1 MMTNQERFSRR
12 VRGLDIEPH
21 PELENVEKQWSERR
35 RSPVKNKEEEGTEG
49 QGGSMGTSNEE
60 ALEIKN
66 TTSPR
71 VTTRALFTKKSF
83 TVSSKKP
90 KKKEV
95 WSYTKRKRFRKFGRY
110 SLPSV
115 KSQLNKRFL
124 VKKSAEKDSESS
136 QSKPLQVD
144 VTEPEEN
151 KSSSKSPPILAQ
163 MSPSRPV
170 KVLSP
175 RRLSDVSDKKNTSE
189 KISDLPIKTANQQT
203 TAMEVDS
210 GISSS
215 VDSNG
220 DSLDSVEQA
229 KQLEK
234 QKVHVLAMEEEE
246 ENSTVKGM
254 VVKSCCLSET
264 KCYIRKK
271 SYPFDIHVPDNL
283 TVILCVYR
291 ASSAG
296 P

>member
-1 MMTNQERFSRR
+1 MITNQERFSRR

-21 PELENVEKQWSERR
+21 PELENIEKQWSERK
-35 RSPVKNKEEEGTEG
+35 RSPDKNREEGTEG
-49 QGGSMGTSNEE
+49 QRGSMGTSNEE

-124 VKKSAEKDSESS
+124 VKKSAAKDSESS
-136 QSKPLQVD
+136 HLKPLQVD

-151 KSSSKSPPILAQ
+151 KSTSKSPPILAQ

-175 RRLSDVSDKKNTSE
+175 RRLSDVSDKKSTSE
-189 KISDLPIKTANQQT
+189 KISDLPIKTANPQT

-234 QKVHVLAMEEEE
+234 QKVLAMEEEE

-254 VVKSCCLSET
+254 AVK
-264 KCYIRKK
+264 
-271 SYPFDIHVPDNL
+271 
-283 TVILCVYR
+283 
-291 ASSAG
+291 
-296 P
+296 

>member
-1 MMTNQERFSRR
+1 
-12 VRGLDIEPH
+12 
-21 PELENVEKQWSERR
+21 
-35 RSPVKNKEEEGTEG
+35 
-49 QGGSMGTSNEE
+49 MGTSNEE

-66 TTSPR
+66 ATSPR

-136 QSKPLQVD
+136 HSKPLQVD
-144 VTEPEEN
+144 VTEPEET
-151 KSSSKSPPILAQ
+151 KSTSKSPPILAQ

-175 RRLSDVSDKKNTSE
+175 RRLSDVSDKKSTSE
-189 KISDLPIKTANQQT
+189 KISDLPIKTANPQT

-234 QKVHVLAMEEEE
+234 QKVLAMEEEE
-246 ENSTVKGM
+246 ENSTVKEPPVLVPESEPVTG
-254 VVKSCCLSET
+254 VVVSRERLEQLLERVVTHTEGLNVERLQKLYSVFSQCIVRHRNNNSKVDLIQELQTLTENSCTNKTRSRSDET
-264 KCYIRKK
+264 VL
-271 SYPFDIHVPDNL
+271 P
-283 TVILCVYR
+283 
-291 ASSAG
+291 
-296 P
+296 

>member
-1 MMTNQERFSRR
+1 MTNQERFSRR

-189 KISDLPIKTANQQT
+189 KVSDLPIKTANQQT

-264 KCYIRKK
+264 KCYIRK
-271 SYPFDIHVPDNL
+271 
-283 TVILCVYR
+283 
-291 ASSAG
+291 
-296 P
+296 

>member
-1 MMTNQERFSRR
+1 M
-12 VRGLDIEPH
+12 
-21 PELENVEKQWSERR
+21 
-35 RSPVKNKEEEGTEG
+35 
-49 QGGSMGTSNEE
+49 
-60 ALEIKN
+60 
-66 TTSPR
+66 
-71 VTTRALFTKKSF
+71 
-83 TVSSKKP
+83 
-90 KKKEV
+90 

-189 KISDLPIKTANQQT
+189 KVSDLPIKTANPQT

-234 QKVHVLAMEEEE
+234 QKVLAMEEEE
-246 ENSTVKGM
+246 ENSTVKEPPVLVPESEPVTG
-254 VVKSCCLSET
+254 VVVSREGLEQLLERVVTHTEGLNVERLQKLYSVFSQCIVRHRNSYSKVDLIQELQTITEKSCTVLTRSRSDET
-264 KCYIRKK
+264 VH
-271 SYPFDIHVPDNL
+271 P
-283 TVILCVYR
+283 
-291 ASSAG
+291 
-296 P
+296 

>member
-1 MMTNQERFSRR
+1 MITNQERFSRR

-21 PELENVEKQWSERR
+21 PELENIEKQWSERK
-35 RSPVKNKEEEGTEG
+35 RSPVKNREEEMEG
-49 QGGSMGTSNEE
+49 QGGSKGTSNEE

-124 VKKSAEKDSESS
+124 VKKSAEKDTVSS

-144 VTEPEEN
+144 VTEPEGK

-189 KISDLPIKTANQQT
+189 KILDDLPIKTADPQT

-234 QKVHVLAMEEEE
+234 QKVLAMEEEE
-246 ENSTVKGM
+246 ENSTAKGM
-254 VVKSCCLSET
+254 GVK
-264 KCYIRKK
+264 
-271 SYPFDIHVPDNL
+271 
-283 TVILCVYR
+283 
-291 ASSAG
+291 
-296 P
+296 